1 MTEIK
6 VLAPA
11 FPLSHSAYS
20 YFCERKKRVAPRG
33 GGEFM
38 STKIIR
44 SIIAIFC
51 DAFWTT
57 NSRSPTIVH
66 RRARSGWGTVRA
78 DVFGGTIDGL

>member
-1 MTEIK
+1 LRRKMTEIK

-51 DAFWTT
+51 DAF
-57 NSRSPTIVH
+57 
-66 RRARSGWGTVRA
+66 
-78 DVFGGTIDGL
+78 